1 MVNKIVNILGT
12 PYKITFTD
20 PEKDPK
26 LMGSNGYC
34 DSSTKE
40 INVDDFEPD
49 INTVNNP
56 NVFKRKVVRHEI
68 IHAFLN
74 ESGLDNSSDW
84 ARNEEMIDFF
94 AIQFEKIYKA
104 FKDADALEADREK
117 QHKTLIEMLKSYE

>member
-34 DSSTKE
+34 DSSIKE